1 MRYPEDYS
9 GAKSDQHLV
18 ELWLSG
24 RPASTVKVYRPVAE
38 SLLEFLAP
46 DCLQMATVADLVR
59 WAESLEGKPNTLSRK
74 VSTVKSLLSY
84 AHKTG
89 YTVFNVGAALLRP
102 KTPNMLHE
110 RIVDETTIHDMMTA
124 ASEGRDKTM
133 VRFLY
138 ASGARN
144 SELCKLRWKDI
155 RGRRVTLQGKG
166 SKNRTTLLPQSI
178 IDELLAL
185 RPETAADSD
194 SVFLTTKGN
203 AMSPWACWY
212 IIKQIS
218 EVVSQGLTPHWFRH
232 AHASHTLDNGAPIH
246 LVQRSLGHENVAT
259 TSRYLHA
266 NPNDG
271 ASNFLNI

>member
-24 RPASTVKVYRPVAE
+24 RPASTQRVYRPVAE
-38 SLLEFLAP
+38 EFLAALDP
-46 DCLQMATVADLVR
+46 ECLQQATVADAIQ
-59 WAESLEGKPNTLSRK
+59 WAENLQGKPTTISRK
-74 VSTVKSLLSY
+74 VSTVKSLLSF
-84 AHKTG
+84 AHMTG
-89 YTVFNVGAALLRP
+89 YTVFNVGRALRCP
-102 KTPNMLHE
+102 KTPNKLHE
-110 RIVDETTIHDMMTA
+110 RIVDEPTVQELIQA
-124 ASEGRDKTM
+124 ASGGRDRAM
-133 VRFLY
+133 VVFLY

-144 SELCKLRWKDI
+144 SELCKLRWMDI

-166 SKNRTTLLPQSI
+166 AKNRTVLLPQAV
-178 IDELLAL
+178 IDELMAL
-185 RPETAADSD
+185 RPAGSEDADT
-194 SVFLTTKGN
+194 VFRTSRGN
-203 AMSPWACWY
+203 PMTEWACWY
-212 IIKQIS
+212 IIRQIADEAAHQLS
-218 EVVSQGLTPHWFRH
+218 PHYLRH

-271 ASNFLNI
+271 ASNYLNL